1 MIILKLNQ
9 DCVRDLLL
17 FLEENL
23 GLGSFI
29 NISSDFHEDAL
40 SNYSANDLIYTAQ
53 KLLEADYVDAKIM
66 HFMGTNIPS
75 VRISS
80 ITYQGHQFLDNIRDD
95 NVYTKTKSILSTF
108 KSVSIEIFSE
118 TASKV
123 ITSLIS
129 KQLGL
134 PN

>member
-1 MIILKLNQ
+1 MKLNQ

-53 KLLEADYVDAKIM
+53 KLLEADYIDAKIM

-80 ITYQGHQFLDNIRDD
+80 ITYQGHQFLDNIRD
-95 NVYTKTKSILSTF
+95 NSIWKSTKDK
-108 KSVSIEIFSE
+108 
-118 TASKV
+118 ASKV
-123 ITSLIS
+123 ASVSLPIIQQIAS
-129 KQLGL
+129 SLVKSALGL
-134 PN
+134 S